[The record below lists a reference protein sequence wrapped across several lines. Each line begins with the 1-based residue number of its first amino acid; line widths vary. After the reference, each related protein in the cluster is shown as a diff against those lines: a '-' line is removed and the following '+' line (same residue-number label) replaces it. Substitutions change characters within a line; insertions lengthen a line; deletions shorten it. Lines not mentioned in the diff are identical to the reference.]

1 MDTIDTD
8 VFVYHPVIDIPNLNL
23 HIYTNPMHGDSG
35 IENMDISYEDAERK
49 VCQIVENSPFYR
61 NIIAARIREYAD
73 AIERG
78 GMRGYISDIDGY
90 PASLDAKIEQIDWSQ
105 IKRDE

>member
-8 VFVYHPVIDIPNLNL
+8 VFVYHPVIDMNLDL
-23 HIYTNPMHGDSG
+23 FIYTNPMHGDSG

-61 NIIAARIREYAD
+61 NIIAAHIREYAD

-78 GMRGYISDIDGY
+78 EMRGYISDIDGY
-90 PASLDAKIEQIDWSQ
+90 PAPLDAKIEQIDWSQ